1 MIINK
6 KEDVDVLF
14 IRSGST
20 SSSAKAKR
28 GDDHFAAYMLGELG
42 VNNIADECKI
52 LLDGISNEEVLVK
65 NPDYIFVSLMG
76 NEHAAIE
83 NMNNI
88 FSGPIYSKLDA
99 VKNTK
104 YYYLPKDLFQ
114 FKPNHRW
121 YEAYEYLVD
130 ILYGDENE

>member
-1 MIINK
+1 
-6 KEDVDVLF
+6 
-14 IRSGST
+14 
-20 SSSAKAKR
+20 
-28 GDDHFAAYMLGELG
+28 
-42 VNNIADECKI
+42 
-52 LLDGISNEEVLVK
+52 
-65 NPDYIFVSLMG
+65 MG
-76 NEHAAIE
+76 NEEAAIE